1 MYFSIPGYKAGNSA
15 EAKIQ
20 KDPGE
25 RLEEAISG
33 YCFVSAE
40 NPTDRAMEIETLDGG
55 VGETFI
61 KFSVDSTDSGHGNSK
76 DTVQIIAWGQ

>member
-15 EAKIQ
+15 EAKVQ
-20 KDPGE
+20 EDPGE
-25 RLEEAISG
+25 RFEEAISG
-33 YCFVSAE
+33 YCFLSAE
-40 NPTDRAMEIETLDGG
+40 TPTDRAIEIETLDGG

-61 KFSVDSTDSGHGNSK
+61 KFSVDSTDSGRGNSK